1 VYRAKTETK
10 GEGIMSTEELIHKV
24 VDEISFGMISP
35 QDLRKQSVVEIQT
48 PDTYDE
54 DGAPIT
60 AGLMDG
66 RLGTLEPR
74 QRCKTCGNTAIR
86 CPGHFG
92 HIELAVPIVH
102 IEFTKIIHDL
112 LKSTCR
118 NCGRILMPDEKAK
131 KVRARIERY
140 AKLLGTIPDAVF
152 KGIMQEIKAK
162 QCPYCATS
170 QYKITF
176 EKPTKFIEQTEAG
189 SEPLTPSMIRERLER
204 ISNEDLE
211 ILGFNP
217 EAARPEWMVLQVLP
231 VPPVYVR
238 PSITLE
244 SGIRSE
250 DDLTHK
256 LVDIIRIN
264 QRLKENMEAGAPTLI
279 IQDLSELLQY
289 HVTTY
294 FNNEASGIPPARH
307 RSGRALKTLSQRL
320 KGKEGRFRSNLSGKR
335 VDFSARTVIS
345 PDPNLDIN
353 EVGVP
358 NDVAMRLS
366 VPEKVTAWNIE
377 DMKQLVINGPEK
389 YPGALYIIRPDGK
402 RIRLEFVVDR
412 EKIAEAIEPG
422 FVVERHL
429 KNGDIAIFN
438 RQPSLHRMSIMAH
451 YVRVLPYKTFRLHL
465 CVCPP
470 YNADFDGDEMNL
482 HVPQSE
488 EARTEALLLMQV
500 QDQILSPRFGGPIIG
515 AIRDFITGAY
525 FFTKTGTKLTMAEV
539 NRLVMVAGYEGELPE
554 PKIKGPPP
562 LWTGKQIFSLFLPK
576 TLNYVL
582 KANICQG
589 CTKCEEEA
597 CKHDAYV
604 VIKNGELISGIIDR
618 RSIGAEQS
626 ESLLHRIIKDYGTQ
640 AGREFL
646 NKITRM
652 LKLFITMRGFS
663 YTYEQL
669 VLSPKATAKM
679 NKTMERIQKK
689 IDELI
694 KSKNKGTLPR
704 LPGQTLEESFEIY
717 VMHELATA
725 RDESG
730 KIADHDF
737 TLENAGIVMTRT
749 GARGSSLNIG
759 QMAACVGQ
767 QSVRGKRIMRG
778 YAGRALPHFTADDS
792 RPRARGFV
800 YSSYQTGL
808 DAIEFFFH
816 AMGGREGLVDTA
828 VRTQQSGYMQR
839 RLINA
844 LEHIR
849 LEYDGTVR
857 DSAGDIIQFM
867 YGEDGVDPAKSDH
880 GQAVNVSRLIDQIK
894 IGEEKGKAAT
904 ADYIK
909 KQLTAVEDQLTPI
922 LIDQLKHTLVKAKLS
937 KEGVDKAV
945 ALTAEQY
952 KKALMEPGEAV
963 GIVAAQ
969 SIGEPGTQ
977 MTLRTF
983 HYAGVKEQNVT
994 LGLPRLIEIVDA
1006 RRIPSTPIMTIY
1018 LTGDHRKSK
1027 EGAVEIA
1034 RNIIYTSLEDLA
1046 SAIYEDPIR
1055 EEIVIELNKS
1065 MMEDRAITMEELEE
1079 KLQVQNATVKV
1090 KDDAV
1095 QIKPKK
1101 IENMKKMLSKTPSF
1115 HVKGVPDIKRVLVTE
1130 ERGEWVI
1137 RTDGSNLAKVL
1148 EITGVDTS
1156 RTTTNNVHEIAKTL
1170 GIEAARN
1177 ALVNEAKGV
1186 LEDQG
1191 LDVDVRHVM
1200 LVADMMTTTGEV
1212 QQIGRHGISG
1222 KKASVLARA
1231 AFEITVPNIVEAAVK
1246 GESDPLAG
1254 VTENV
1259 IVGQSIPIGTGLVEL
1274 YMSTFEKQEKK
1285 GEKTET

>member
-1 VYRAKTETK
+1 
-10 GEGIMSTEELIHKV
+10 M
-24 VDEISFGMISP
+24 
-35 QDLRKQSVVEIQT
+35 
-48 PDTYDE
+48 
-54 DGAPIT
+54 
-60 AGLMDG
+60 
-66 RLGTLEPR
+66 
-74 QRCKTCGNTAIR
+74 
-86 CPGHFG
+86 
-92 HIELAVPIVH
+92 
-102 IEFTKIIHDL
+102 
-112 LKSTCR
+112 
-118 NCGRILMPDEKAK
+118 
-131 KVRARIERY
+131 
-140 AKLLGTIPDAVF
+140 
-152 KGIMQEIKAK
+152 
-162 QCPYCATS
+162 
-170 QYKITF
+170 QYKIVF
-176 EKPTKFIEQTEAG
+176 EKPTKFSEQIPESG
-189 SEPLTPSMIRERLER
+189 SEPLTPSMVRERMER
-204 ISNEDLE
+204 IPDEDLE
-211 ILGFNP
+211 LLGFNP
-217 EAARPEWMVLQVLP
+217 KAARPEWMVLQVLP

-335 VDFSARTVIS
+335 VDFSARTVVS
-345 PDPNLDIN
+345 PDPNIDIN

-358 NDVAMRLS
+358 QEVAIRLS
-366 VPEKVTAWNIE
+366 VPEKITEWNIE
-377 DMKQLVINGPEK
+377 EMRKLVINGPEK

-402 RIRLEFVVDR
+402 RIRLEFVTDR
-412 EKIAEAIEPG
+412 EKIAEAIEPT
-422 FVVERHL
+422 FLVERHL

-482 HVPQSE
+482 HIPQSE

-515 AIRDFITGAY
+515 AIRDFITAAY
-525 FFTKTGTKLTMAEV
+525 LFTRRSNYLTAEEV
-539 NRLVMVAGYEGELPE
+539 NRLLMTSGYDGPVPE
-554 PKIKGPPP
+554 PVTKQPQP
-562 LWTGKQIFSLFLPK
+562 LWNGKQIFSLFLPK
-576 TLNYVL
+576 TMNYVL

-589 CTKCEEEA
+589 CVKCEEEN
-597 CKHDAYV
+597 CPHDAYV
-604 VIKNGELISGIIDR
+604 VVKNGELITGVIDR

-626 ESLLHRIIKDYGTQ
+626 ESLLHRIIKDYGSR

-646 NKITRM
+646 NKITRL
-652 LKLFITMRGFS
+652 LKLFITMRGFTYS
-663 YTYEQL
+663 YDEL
-669 VLSPKATAKM
+669 VLSPTAENKI
-679 NKTMERIQKK
+679 NKTMENLEKK
-689 IDELI
+689 VEELI
-694 KSKNKGTLPR
+694 ESYRKGTLAR
-704 LPGQTLEESFEIY
+704 LPGQTLEDSFEIY
-717 VMHELATA
+717 VMNELAKA
-725 RDESG
+725 RDAAG
-730 KIADHDF
+730 KIADEDF

-759 QMAACVGQ
+759 QMSACIGQ
-767 QSVRGKRIMRG
+767 QSVRGKRILRG
-778 YAGRALPHFTADDS
+778 YVGRALPYFKPGDPS
-792 RPRARGFV
+792 PKARGFV
-800 YSSYQTGL
+800 YSSYQKGL

-857 DSAGDIIQFM
+857 NSAGDIIQFK

-880 GQAVNVSRLIDQIK
+880 GKAVNVSRLIDQMRIAR
-894 IGEEKGKAAT
+894 EKGRPAT

-909 KQLTAVEDQLTPI
+909 EQLGEVEAQLTTVLTNE
-922 LIDQLKHTLVKAKLS
+922 LKQSLAKANLTAG
-937 KEGVDKAV
+937 GVDKSIR
-945 ALTAEQY
+945 LTVEQY
-952 KKALMEPGEAV
+952 KRALMEPGEAV

-983 HYAGVKEQNVT
+983 HYAGVREQNVT

-1018 LTGDHRKSK
+1018 LSEENRKSR
-1027 EGAVEIA
+1027 ESAVKIA
-1034 RNIIYTSLEDLA
+1034 RNIVHTTLEDLA
-1046 SAIYEDPIR
+1046 EKIYEDPIN
-1055 EEIVIELNKS
+1055 EEIIVELNKT
-1065 MMEDRAITMEELEE
+1065 MMEDRTVTSQELKD
-1079 KLQVQNATVKV
+1079 KLLIQNCTIKT
-1090 KDDAV
+1090 KGNKIH
-1095 QIKPKK
+1095 IKPKK
-1101 IENMKKMLSKTPSF
+1101 AEQLRKLLDKVTGF
-1115 HVKGVPDIKRVLVTE
+1115 YVKGVAGIKRVLVTE
-1130 ERGEWVI
+1130 EHGEWVI
-1137 RTDGSNLAKVL
+1137 RTDGSNLPKVL
-1148 EITGVDTS
+1148 EVYGVETN

-1170 GIEAARN
+1170 GIEAART
-1177 ALVNEAKGV
+1177 ALMHESKSV

-1200 LVADMMTTTGEV
+1200 LVADMMTSTGEV

-1222 KKASVLARA
+1222 KKSSVLARA
-1231 AFEITVPNIVEAAVK
+1231 AFEITVPNIVDAAIK
-1246 GESDPLAG
+1246 GESDPLDG

-1274 YMSTFEKQEKK
+1274 YMSTFEPGGKHK
-1285 GEKTET
+1285 

>member
-1 VYRAKTETK
+1 MA
-10 GEGIMSTEELIHKV
+10 SEEIIHKV
-24 VDEISFGMISP
+24 VDEVSFGLISP
-35 QDLRKQSVVEIQT
+35 KDLRKNSVVEIQT

-92 HIELAVPIVH
+92 HIELAVPIIH
-102 IEFTKIIHDL
+102 IEFTKIIYDL
-112 LKSTCR
+112 LRSTCR
-118 NCGRILMPDEKAK
+118 NCGRILLSDETAE
-131 KVRARIERY
+131 KVENRIERFRQ
-140 AKLLGTIPDAVF
+140 LLGVVPEEVF
-152 KGIMQEIKAK
+152 KGIVQEIKAK
-162 QCPYCATS
+162 QCPHCAAP
-170 QYKITF
+170 QYKISF

-189 SEPLTPSMIRERLER
+189 SEPLTPSMVRERLER
-204 ISNEDLE
+204 IPDEDLE

-217 EAARPEWMVLQVLP
+217 KVARPEWMVLQVLP

-345 PDPNLDIN
+345 PDPDLDIN

-358 NDVAMRLS
+358 RDVAMRLS
-366 VPEKVTAWNIE
+366 VPEKVTAWNIDE
-377 DMKQLVINGPEK
+377 MKKLVVNGPEM

-412 EKIAEAIEPG
+412 EKIAEAIELG

-482 HVPQSE
+482 HIPQSE
-488 EARTEALLLMQV
+488 EARTEALMLMQV

-515 AIRDFITGAY
+515 AIRDFITAAY
-525 FFTKTGTKLTMAEV
+525 FFTRRSNYLTKAEV
-539 NRLVMVAGYEGELPE
+539 NRLLMATGYEGQLPE
-554 PKIKGPPP
+554 PRIKEPQP

-589 CTKCEEEA
+589 CAKCEEEE
-597 CKHDAYV
+597 CKYDAYV
-604 VIKNGELISGIIDR
+604 VVKNGELISGIIDR
-618 RSIGAEQS
+618 RSIGSEQS
-626 ESLLHRIIKDYGTQ
+626 ESLLHRIIKDYGTW
-640 AGREFL
+640 AGRQFL
-646 NKITRM
+646 NKITRL
-652 LKLFITMRGFS
+652 LKLFITMRGFTYS
-663 YTYEQL
+663 YDEL
-669 VLSPKATAKM
+669 VLSPKAENKIK
-679 NKTMERIQKK
+679 KTMERIQKK
-689 IDELI
+689 IGDLI
-694 KSKNKGTLPR
+694 ESYRNGTLPR
-704 LPGQTLEESFEIY
+704 LPGQTVEESFEIY

-725 RDESG
+725 RDEAG
-730 KIADHDF
+730 KIADQDF

-759 QMAACVGQ
+759 QMSAMVGQ
-767 QSVRGKRIMRG
+767 QSVRGKRVLRG
-778 YAGRALPHFTADDS
+778 YTGRALPHFREGDPS
-792 RPRARGFV
+792 PRARGFV
-800 YSSYQTGL
+800 YSSYQSGL

-849 LEYDGTVR
+849 LEYDETVR
-857 DSAGDIIQFM
+857 DSAGDIIQFK

-880 GQAVNVSRLIDQIK
+880 GKAVNVSRLIDQIK
-894 IGEEKGKAAT
+894 IGEEKGRPASAAH
-904 ADYIK
+904 IK
-909 KQLTAVEDQLTPI
+909 KRLKEIEGQLTPI
-922 LIDQLKHTLVKAKLS
+922 LLEQLKQNLAKTKLS
-937 KEGVDKAV
+937 TASVEKAITI
-945 ALTAEQY
+945 TAEQY
-952 KKALMEPGEAV
+952 KRALMEPGEAV

-983 HYAGVKEQNVT
+983 HYAGVREQNVT

-1018 LTGDHRKSK
+1018 LTGENRKSR
-1027 EGAVEIA
+1027 EAAVKIA
-1034 RNIIYTSLEDLA
+1034 RNIIYTTLENLA
-1046 SAIYEDPIR
+1046 SEIYEDPIR
-1055 EEIVIELNKS
+1055 EEVVVELNKT
-1065 MMEDRAITMEELEE
+1065 MMEDRAVPMEEIKERVQL
-1079 KLQVQNATVKV
+1079 QNATVKV
-1090 KDDAV
+1090 KGDNL

-1101 IENMKKMLSKTPSF
+1101 TEILKKLLDKISSF
-1115 HVKGVPDIKRVLVTE
+1115 HIKGVADIRRVLVTE

-1137 RTDGSNLAKVL
+1137 RTDGSNLSKVL
-1148 EITGVDTS
+1148 EISGVDTS

-1177 ALVNEAKGV
+1177 ALMHEAKGV
-1186 LEDQG
+1186 LDDQG

-1200 LVADMMTTTGEV
+1200 LVADMMTSTGEI

-1222 KKASVLARA
+1222 KKSSVLARA

-1246 GESDPLAG
+1246 GESDALEG

-1274 YMSTFEKQEKK
+1274 YMSTLEKK
-1285 GEKTET
+1285 EEQK

>member
-1 VYRAKTETK
+1 
-10 GEGIMSTEELIHKV
+10 MSQEEIVRKI
-24 VDEISFGMISP
+24 VDEISFGLISP
-35 QDLRKQSVVEIQT
+35 KDLRKQSVVEVQT

-60 AGLMDG
+60 TGLMDG

-102 IEFTKIIHDL
+102 IEFTKIIFDL
-112 LKSTCR
+112 LRSTCR
-118 NCGRILMPDEKAK
+118 NCGRVLLSDDAAK
-131 KVRARIERY
+131 KVRGRIERY
-140 AKLLGTIPDAVF
+140 YVLLGVVPDEVF
-152 KGIMQEIKAK
+152 KTIIQEIKMK
-162 QCPYCATS
+162 QCPHCAAA
-170 QYKITF
+170 QFKITF
-176 EKPTKFIEQTEAG
+176 EKPTKFIEATEAG

-204 ISNEDLE
+204 VSDEDLE
-211 ILGFNP
+211 VLGFNP
-217 EAARPEWMVLQVLP
+217 KAARPEWMVLQVLP

-358 NDVAMRLS
+358 EEVAMRLS

-377 DMKQLVINGPEK
+377 EMKKFVINGPEK

-412 EKIAEAIEPG
+412 EKIAEAIELG

-515 AIRDFITGAY
+515 AIRDFITSAY
-525 FFTKTGTKLTMAEV
+525 YLTRKGSYLKEGEV
-539 NRLVMVAGYEGELPE
+539 NKLLMATGYEGKLPE
-554 PKIKGPPP
+554 PEIREPQPM
-562 LWTGKQIFSLFLPK
+562 WSGKQIFSLYLPK
-576 TLNYVL
+576 TLNYAL
-582 KANICQG
+582 KANICQS
-589 CTKCEEEA
+589 CTRCEEEL

-618 RSIGAEQS
+618 RSIGSEQS

-646 NKITRM
+646 NKITRL
-652 LKLFITMRGFS
+652 LKLYISMRGFS

-669 VLSPKATAKM
+669 VLSPRARSRIQ
-679 NKTMERIQKK
+679 KTMERIEKK
-689 IDELI
+689 IEELI
-694 KSKNKGTLPR
+694 ASKRSGTLVR

-725 RDESG
+725 RDEAG
-730 KIADHDF
+730 KIADQDF

-778 YAGRALPHFTADDS
+778 YAGRALPHFTEDDA

-800 YSSYQTGL
+800 YNSYQSGL

-849 LEYDGTVR
+849 LEYDSTVR
-857 DSAGDIIQFM
+857 DSAGDIIQFQ

-880 GQAVNVSRLIDQIK
+880 GKAVNVSRLIEQVK
-894 IGEEKGKAAT
+894 IGEEKGEAAQ
-904 ADYIK
+904 AEYIK
-909 KQLTAVEDQLTPI
+909 KQLETVEGQLTPI
-922 LIDQLKHTLVKAKLS
+922 LMNQLKHDLAKAKLTKKS
-937 KEGVDKAV
+937 VEKAIGS
-945 ALTAEQY
+945 TAEQY
-952 KKALMEPGEAV
+952 KRALMEPGEAV

-1018 LTGDHRKSK
+1018 LMGEHKKSR

-1034 RNIIYTSLEDLA
+1034 RDMIYTSLETLA
-1046 SAIYEDPIR
+1046 SAIYEDQLK
-1055 EEIVIELNKS
+1055 EEIVVELNKT
-1065 MMEDRAITMEELEE
+1065 MMDDRAITMDDL
-1079 KLQVQNATVKV
+1079 KDRMQLQNATVRV
-1090 KDDAV
+1090 KDDSV
-1095 QIKPKK
+1095 FIKPKK
-1101 IENMKKMLSKTPSF
+1101 VEQLKRMLVKIPAF
-1115 HVKGVPDIKRVLVTE
+1115 HVKGVADIKRVLVTE
-1130 ERGEWVI
+1130 ESAEWVI
-1137 RTDGSNLAKVL
+1137 RTDGSNLSKVL
-1148 EITGVDTS
+1148 EIPGVDTS
-1156 RTTTNNVHEIAKTL
+1156 RTTTNNIHEIAKTL
-1170 GIEAARN
+1170 GVEASRN
-1177 ALVNEAKGV
+1177 ALINEAKGV

-1200 LVADMMTTTGEV
+1200 LVADMMTSTGEV

-1274 YMSTFEKQEKK
+1274 YMSTFEKQVKE
-1285 GEKTET
+1285 GGKTEA

>member
-1 VYRAKTETK
+1 
-10 GEGIMSTEELIHKV
+10 MSQQEESIHKI
-24 VDEISFGMISP
+24 VDEISFGLISP
-35 QDLRKQSVVEIQT
+35 KDLRKQSVVEVQT

-102 IEFTKIIHDL
+102 IEFTKIIFDL

-118 NCGRILMPDEKAK
+118 TCGRILLSEDASKKA
-131 KVRARIERY
+131 RQHIERY
-140 AKLLGTIPDAVF
+140 NELLGAIPDEVY
-152 KGIMQEIKAK
+152 KEIMADIKAK
-162 QCPYCATS
+162 QCPYCAAA
-170 QYKITF
+170 QFKITF

-204 ISNEDLE
+204 VSDEDLE

-217 EAARPEWMVLQVLP
+217 KVARPEWMVLQVLP

-358 NDVAMRLS
+358 RDVAMRLS
-366 VPEKVTAWNIE
+366 VPEKVTSWNIE
-377 DMKQLVINGPEK
+377 EMKKLVVNGPET

-412 EKIAEAIEPG
+412 TKIAEAVELG
-422 FVVERHL
+422 FVIERHL

-451 YVRVLPYKTFRLHL
+451 YVRVLPYKTFRMHL

-482 HVPQSE
+482 HVPQGE
-488 EARTEALLLMQV
+488 EARTEALMLMQV

-515 AIRDFITGAY
+515 AIRDFVTSAY
-525 FFTKTGTKLTMAEV
+525 YFTKRGNYLTKGLVDRILTTT
-539 NRLVMVAGYEGELPE
+539 NFQGELPE
-554 PKIKGPPP
+554 PEIKAPEPK
-562 LWTGKQIFSLFLPK
+562 WSGKQIFSLFLPK

-589 CTKCEEEA
+589 CGKCDEEE

-604 VIKNGELISGIIDR
+604 VVKNGQLVSGIIDR
-618 RSIGAEQS
+618 KSIGSEQS

-646 NKITRM
+646 NNITHL
-652 LKLFITMRGFS
+652 LKCFISIRGFS
-663 YTYEQL
+663 YTYDQL
-669 VLSPKATAKM
+669 VLSPKARSRMA
-679 NKTMERIQKK
+679 KTMERTQKK
-689 IDELI
+689 IDEHI
-694 KSKNKGTLPR
+694 TNYQNGTLPR
-704 LPGQTLEESFEIY
+704 LPGQTMEESFEIY
-717 VMHELATA
+717 VMHELSTA

-730 KIADHDF
+730 KIADDDF
-737 TLENAGIVMTRT
+737 TLENAGIVMTRS

-767 QSVRGKRIMRG
+767 QSVRGKRILRG
-778 YAGRALPHFTADDS
+778 YSGRALPHFIPNDP

-800 YSSYQTGL
+800 YNSYQTGL

-849 LEYDGTVR
+849 LEYDSTVR
-857 DSAGDIIQFM
+857 DSAGDIIQFR

-880 GQAVNVSRLIDQIK
+880 GKAVNVSRLIDQVRL
-894 IGEEKGKAAT
+894 GEEKGAAPAS

-909 KQLTAVEDQLTPI
+909 KQLKGVEELITPI
-922 LIDQLKHTLVKAKLS
+922 LQNQLKQLLAKVKLS
-937 KEGVDKAV
+937 EKGVAKAV
-945 ALTAEQY
+945 AVTAEQY
-952 KKALMEPGEAV
+952 KRALMEPGEAV

-1006 RRIPSTPIMTIY
+1006 RRIPSTPIQTIY
-1018 LTGDHRKSK
+1018 LMGEHGKSK
-1027 EGAVEIA
+1027 EAAVEVA
-1034 RNIIYTSLEDLA
+1034 RNIIYTSVENLA
-1046 SAIYEDPIR
+1046 SAIYEDPVR
-1055 EEIVIELNKS
+1055 EEIIIELNKQMMDDRNIS
-1065 MMEDRAITMEELEE
+1065 MDELKE
-1079 KLQVQNATVKV
+1079 KLELQNATVV
-1090 KDDAV
+1090 ITDNQV
-1095 QIKPKK
+1095 EIKPKK
-1101 IENMKKMLSKTPSF
+1101 AEQIKRMLAKIPDF
-1115 HVKGVPDIKRVLVTE
+1115 QVKGVPDIKRVLVTE
-1130 ERGEWVI
+1130 ESGEWVI

-1148 EITGVDTS
+1148 EVEGVDTS
-1156 RTTTNNVHEIAKTL
+1156 RTTTNNIHEIAKTL
-1170 GIEAARN
+1170 GVEASRN
-1177 ALVNEAKGV
+1177 ALIHEAKGV

-1200 LVADMMTTTGEV
+1200 LVADMMTTTGDV

-1274 YMSTFEKQEKK
+1274 YMSTFERQNKD
-1285 GEKTET
+1285 GGKTEQ

>member
-1 VYRAKTETK
+1 
-10 GEGIMSTEELIHKV
+10 MSVEEIIHKV
-24 VDEISFGMISP
+24 VDGVHFGLFSP
-35 QDLRKQSVVEIQT
+35 QDLRKLSVVEIQA

-118 NCGRILMPDEKAK
+118 NCGRILLPDETAK
-131 KVRARIERY
+131 KDLAKIEKTRE
-140 AKLLGTIPDAVF
+140 LLGLVPDDVY
-152 KGIMQEIKAK
+152 KMIMQETKRK
-162 QCPYCATS
+162 QCPHCGAI
-170 QYKITF
+170 QYKIIF
-176 EKPTKFIEQTEAG
+176 EKPTKFSEQIPESG
-189 SEPLTPSMIRERLER
+189 SEQLTPSMIRERLER
-204 ISNEDLE
+204 IEDEDLE
-211 ILGFNP
+211 ALGFNP
-217 EAARPEWMVLQVLP
+217 KTARPEWMVLQVLP

-264 QRLKENMEAGAPTLI
+264 QRLRENMDAGAPTLI

-358 NDVAMRLS
+358 LEIAMRLS
-366 VPEKVTAWNIE
+366 VPEKVTEWNIE
-377 DMKQLVINGPEK
+377 EMRKLVSNGPEK

-412 EKIAEAIEPG
+412 DKIAEAIEPS
-422 FVVERHL
+422 FIVERHL
-429 KNGDIAIFN
+429 RNGDTAIFN

-515 AIRDFITGAY
+515 AIRDFITAAY
-525 FFTKTGTKLTMAEV
+525 LFTRKSNYLTRNEVDRLLLTTK
-539 NRLVMVAGYEGELPE
+539 YEGPLPE
-554 PKIKGPPP
+554 PKIEEPQP
-562 LWTGKQIFSLFLPK
+562 LWTGKQIFSLFIPK
-576 TLNYVL
+576 TMNYVL
-582 KANICQG
+582 KASICQG
-589 CTKCEEEA
+589 CTKCEDEA
-597 CKHDAYV
+597 CPFDAYV
-604 VIKNGELISGIIDR
+604 IVKNGELISGVIDR

-652 LKLFITMRGFS
+652 MKLFITMRGFTYS
-663 YTYEQL
+663 YDQL
-669 VLSPKATAKM
+669 VLSPKAEDRRQ
-679 NKTMERIQKK
+679 KTMGRMEKK
-689 IDELI
+689 IEELI
-694 KSKNKGTLPR
+694 ESYRKDTLPR

-717 VMHELATA
+717 VMNELAKA

-730 KIADHDF
+730 KIADEDF
-737 TLENAGIVMTRT
+737 TLDNAGIVMTRT

-759 QMAACVGQ
+759 QISACVGQ
-767 QSVRGKRIMRG
+767 QSVRGKRILRG
-778 YAGRALPHFTADDS
+778 YVDRALPHFEAGDQ
-792 RPRARGFV
+792 RPKARGFV
-800 YSSYQTGL
+800 YSSYQKGL
-808 DAIEFFFH
+808 DVTEFFFH
-816 AMGGREGLVDTA
+816 SMGGREGLVDTA

-857 DSAGDIIQFM
+857 NSAGDIIQFK

-880 GQAVNVSRLIDQIK
+880 GKAVNVSRLVDQVK
-894 IGEEKGKAAT
+894 ITRDKGKPASAEQM
-904 ADYIK
+904 K
-909 KQLTAVEDQLTPI
+909 KKLEKVEDKLTPI
-922 LIDQLKHTLVKAKLS
+922 LLDQLKQNLTKAELTDADM
-937 KEGVDKAV
+937 EKAIN
-945 ALTAEQY
+945 LTVEHY
-952 KKALMEPGEAV
+952 KRALMEPGEAV

-983 HYAGVKEQNVT
+983 HYAGVREQNVT

-1006 RRIPSTPIMTIY
+1006 RKIPSTPIMTIY
-1018 LTGDHRKSK
+1018 LTEEYRKSR
-1027 EGAVEIA
+1027 EAAVKIA
-1034 RNIIYTSLEDLA
+1034 RSIFYTALEDLA
-1046 SAIYEDPIR
+1046 QAIYEDTIH
-1055 EEIVIELNKS
+1055 EEIAVELNKT
-1065 MMEDRAITMEELEE
+1065 MLEDREVTLEE
-1079 KLQVQNATVKV
+1079 IKDKLQLTNCTIRTRGNNIHV
-1090 KDDAV
+1090 
-1095 QIKPKK
+1095 KPKK
-1101 IENMKKMLSKTPSF
+1101 VEALKKLLDKVSAF
-1115 HVKGVPDIKRVLVTE
+1115 HIKGVAGIKRVLVTE
-1130 ERGEWVI
+1130 EHGEWVI
-1137 RTDGSNLAKVL
+1137 NTDGSNLSKVL
-1148 EITGVDTS
+1148 EVPGVDTS
-1156 RTTTNNVHEIAKTL
+1156 RTTTNNVHEIAKTI

-1186 LEDQG
+1186 LEEQG
-1191 LDVDVRHVM
+1191 LDVDLRHVM
-1200 LVADMMTTTGEV
+1200 LVSDMMTSTGEV

-1222 KKASVLARA
+1222 KKSSVLARA
-1231 AFEITVPNIVEAAVK
+1231 AFEITIPNIVEAAVK
-1246 GESDPLAG
+1246 GESDPLEG

-1274 YMSTFEKQEKK
+1274 YMSTLETK
-1285 GEKTET
+1285 GEKKK

>member
-1 VYRAKTETK
+1 
-10 GEGIMSTEELIHKV
+10 
-24 VDEISFGMISP
+24 
-35 QDLRKQSVVEIQT
+35 
-48 PDTYDE
+48 
-54 DGAPIT
+54 
-60 AGLMDG
+60 
-66 RLGTLEPR
+66 
-74 QRCKTCGNTAIR
+74 
-86 CPGHFG
+86 
-92 HIELAVPIVH
+92 
-102 IEFTKIIHDL
+102 
-112 LKSTCR
+112 
-118 NCGRILMPDEKAK
+118 
-131 KVRARIERY
+131 
-140 AKLLGTIPDAVF
+140 
-152 KGIMQEIKAK
+152 
-162 QCPYCATS
+162 
-170 QYKITF
+170 
-176 EKPTKFIEQTEAG
+176 
-189 SEPLTPSMIRERLER
+189 
-204 ISNEDLE
+204 
-211 ILGFNP
+211 
-217 EAARPEWMVLQVLP
+217 
-231 VPPVYVR
+231 
-238 PSITLE
+238 
-244 SGIRSE
+244 
-250 DDLTHK
+250 
-256 LVDIIRIN
+256 
-264 QRLKENMEAGAPTLI
+264 
-279 IQDLSELLQY
+279 
-289 HVTTY
+289 
-294 FNNEASGIPPARH
+294 
-307 RSGRALKTLSQRL
+307 
-320 KGKEGRFRSNLSGKR
+320 GRFRSNLSGKR

-358 NDVAMRLS
+358 EEVAMRLS

-377 DMKQLVINGPEK
+377 EMKKFVINGPEK

-412 EKIAEAIEPG
+412 EKIAEAIELG

-515 AIRDFITGAY
+515 AIRDFITSAY
-525 FFTKTGTKLTMAEV
+525 YLTRKGSYLKEGEV
-539 NRLVMVAGYEGELPE
+539 NKLLMATGYEGKLPE
-554 PKIKGPPP
+554 PEIREPQPM
-562 LWTGKQIFSLFLPK
+562 WSGKQIFSLYLPK
-576 TLNYVL
+576 TLNYAL
-582 KANICQG
+582 KANICQS
-589 CTKCEEEA
+589 CTRCEEEL

-618 RSIGAEQS
+618 RSIGSEQS

-646 NKITRM
+646 NKITRL
-652 LKLFITMRGFS
+652 LKLYISMRGFS

-669 VLSPKATAKM
+669 VLSPRARSRIQ
-679 NKTMERIQKK
+679 KTMERIEKK
-689 IDELI
+689 IEELI
-694 KSKNKGTLPR
+694 ASKRSGTLVR

-725 RDESG
+725 RDEAG
-730 KIADHDF
+730 KIADQDF
-737 TLENAGIVMTRT
+737 ALENAGIVMTRT

-778 YAGRALPHFTADDS
+778 YAGRALPHFTEDDA

-800 YSSYQTGL
+800 YNSYQSGL

-849 LEYDGTVR
+849 LEYDSTVR
-857 DSAGDIIQFM
+857 DSAGDIIQFQ

-880 GQAVNVSRLIDQIK
+880 GKAVNVSRLIEQVK
-894 IGEEKGKAAT
+894 IGEEKGEAAQ
-904 ADYIK
+904 AEYIK
-909 KQLTAVEDQLTPI
+909 KQLETVEGQLTPI
-922 LIDQLKHTLVKAKLS
+922 LMNQLKHDLAKAKLTKKS
-937 KEGVDKAV
+937 VEKAIGS
-945 ALTAEQY
+945 TAEQY
-952 KKALMEPGEAV
+952 KRALMEPGEAV

-1018 LTGDHRKSK
+1018 LLGEHKKSR

-1034 RNIIYTSLEDLA
+1034 RDMIYTSLETLA
-1046 SAIYEDPIR
+1046 SAIYEDQLK
-1055 EEIVIELNKS
+1055 EEIVVELNKT
-1065 MMEDRAITMEELEE
+1065 MMDDRAITMEDL
-1079 KLQVQNATVKV
+1079 KDRMQLQNATVRV
-1090 KDDAV
+1090 KDDSV
-1095 QIKPKK
+1095 FIKPKK
-1101 IENMKKMLSKTPSF
+1101 VEQLKRMLVKIPAF
-1115 HVKGVPDIKRVLVTE
+1115 HVKGVADIKRVLVTE
-1130 ERGEWVI
+1130 ESGEWVI
-1137 RTDGSNLAKVL
+1137 RTDGSNLSKVL
-1148 EITGVDTS
+1148 EIPGVDTS
-1156 RTTTNNVHEIAKTL
+1156 RTTTNNIHEIAKTL
-1170 GIEAARN
+1170 GVEASRN
-1177 ALVNEAKGV
+1177 ALINEANGV

-1200 LVADMMTTTGEV
+1200 LVADMMTSTGEV

-1274 YMSTFEKQEKK
+1274 YMSTFEKQVKE
-1285 GEKTET
+1285 GGKTEA

>member
-1 VYRAKTETK
+1 MAAV
-10 GEGIMSTEELIHKV
+10 EEVAHKV
-24 VDEISFGMISP
+24 VDEIRFGLLSP
-35 QDLRKQSVVEIQT
+35 QEIRKMSVVEIQT

-92 HIELAVPIVH
+92 HIELAVPIIH
-102 IEFTKIIHDL
+102 IEFAKIIYDL
-112 LKSTCR
+112 LRVTCR
-118 NCGRILMPDEKAK
+118 NCGRILLPEDSIK
-131 KVRARIERY
+131 KLRARIERTRQ
-140 AKLLGTIPDAVF
+140 LLGTVPDEMF
-152 KGIMQEIKAK
+152 KRIIQEIRAK
-162 QCPYCATS
+162 TCPHCNAP

-176 EKPTKFIEQTEAG
+176 EKPTKFSEEIPG
-189 SEPLTPSMIRERLER
+189 SGSQPLTPSMVRERLER
-204 ISNEDLE
+204 IPNEDLE
-211 ILGFNP
+211 LLGFDP
-217 EAARPEWMVLQVLP
+217 KTARPEWMVLQVLP

-358 NDVAMRLS
+358 LEVAMRLS
-366 VPEKVTAWNIE
+366 VPEKVTTWNIE
-377 DMKQLVINGPEK
+377 EMRKLVINGPFK

-402 RIRLEFVVDR
+402 RIRLEFVADR
-412 EKIAEAIEPG
+412 EKIAEALEPG
-422 FVVERHL
+422 YIVERHL
-429 KNGDIAIFN
+429 RNGDIAIFN

-482 HVPQSE
+482 HIPQSE
-488 EARTEALLLMQV
+488 EAQTEARLLMQV

-515 AIRDFITGAY
+515 AIRDFITAAY
-525 FFTKTGTKLTMAEV
+525 LFTRKSNYLTKDEV
-539 NRLVMVAGYEGELPE
+539 SRLLIAAGYEGPLPE
-554 PKIKGPPP
+554 PQIKEPQPM
-562 LWTGKQIFSLFLPK
+562 WSGKQIFSLFLPK
-576 TLNYVL
+576 DLNYVL
-582 KANICQG
+582 KANTCRG
-589 CTKCEEEA
+589 CAKCLKEE
-597 CKHDAYV
+597 CPYDAYV
-604 VIKNGELISGIIDR
+604 VVKNGQLICGVIDR
-618 RSIGAEQS
+618 KAIGAEQS
-626 ESLLHRIIKDYGTQ
+626 ESLLHRIIKDYGTA
-640 AGREFL
+640 AGREFI
-646 NKITRM
+646 NKITRL

-663 YTYEQL
+663 YSYDEL
-669 VLSPKATAKM
+669 VLSPQAEAKIR
-679 NKTMERIQKK
+679 KIMERVEKRIE
-689 IDELI
+689 ELI
-694 KSKNKGTLPR
+694 KSYRDGTLQR
-704 LPGQTLEESFEIY
+704 LPGQTLEDSFEIY
-717 VMHELATA
+717 VMNELANA
-725 RDESG
+725 RDEAG
-730 KIADHDF
+730 KIADEDF
-737 TLENAGIVMTRT
+737 TLENSGIVMTRT

-759 QMAACVGQ
+759 QMSACVGQ
-767 QSVRGKRIMRG
+767 QAVRGKRIMRG
-778 YAGRALPHFTADDS
+778 YSGRTLPHFKFGDPS
-792 RPRARGFV
+792 PKARGFV
-800 YSSYQTGL
+800 YSSYQKGL

-844 LEHIR
+844 LEHLR

-857 DSAGDIIQFM
+857 SSTGDIIQFK

-880 GQAVNVSRLIDQIK
+880 GKAVNVSRLVEQIR
-894 IGEEKGKAAT
+894 IGMEKGKPAPPE
-904 ADYIK
+904 YIK
-909 KQLTAVEDQLTPI
+909 EKLKEVEDQLTPL
-922 LIDQLKHTLVKAKLS
+922 LISELKQSLTEAKLS
-937 KEGVDKAV
+937 KEGVDKAIE
-945 ALTAEQY
+945 LTVEHY
-952 KKALMEPGEAV
+952 KRALMEPGEAV
-963 GIVAAQ
+963 GIVSAQ

-983 HYAGVKEQNVT
+983 HYAGVREQNVT

-1006 RRIPSTPIMTIY
+1006 RRVPSTPIMVIY
-1018 LTGDHRKSK
+1018 LDEKHRKSR
-1027 EGAVEIA
+1027 EAAVKIA
-1034 RNIIYTSLEDLA
+1034 RNILYTTIENIA
-1046 SAIYEDPIR
+1046 QAIYQDPVR
-1055 EEIVIELNKS
+1055 GEIIVELNKA
-1065 MMEDRAITMEELEE
+1065 MMEDRGVTIQELKE
-1079 KLQVQNATVKV
+1079 KVKIANCTVKITGNRIH
-1090 KDDAV
+1090 
-1095 QIKPKK
+1095 IKPKK
-1101 IENMKKMLSKTPSF
+1101 PEALKRLLNKVSSF
-1115 HVKGVPDIKRVLVTE
+1115 YIKGVPGIKRVLVTE
-1130 ERGEWVI
+1130 EHGEWVI
-1137 RTDGSNLAKVL
+1137 RTDGSNLPKVL
-1148 EITGVDTS
+1148 EVYGVDTT
-1156 RTTTNNVHEIAKTL
+1156 RTTTNNIHEIAKTL

-1177 ALVNEAKGV
+1177 ALIQEAKSV
-1186 LEDQG
+1186 LEEQG
-1191 LDVDVRHVM
+1191 LDVDIRHVM
-1200 LVADMMTTTGEV
+1200 LVADMMTATGEV
-1212 QQIGRHGISG
+1212 QQIGRHGVSG

-1231 AFEITVPNIVEAAVK
+1231 AFEITVPNIVEAAIR
-1246 GESDPLAG
+1246 GESDPLEG

-1259 IVGQSIPIGTGLVEL
+1259 IVGQSIPVGTGLVEL
-1274 YMSTFEKQEKK
+1274 FMSTSELRRENK
-1285 GEKTET
+1285 

>member
-1 VYRAKTETK
+1 
-10 GEGIMSTEELIHKV
+10 MSVEEIIHKV
-24 VDEISFGMISP
+24 VDGVHFGLFSP
-35 QDLRKQSVVEIQT
+35 QDLRKLSVVEIQT

-118 NCGRILMPDEKAK
+118 NCGRILLPDETAK
-131 KVRARIERY
+131 KDLAKIEKTRE
-140 AKLLGTIPDAVF
+140 LLGLVPDDVY
-152 KGIMQEIKAK
+152 KMIMQETKRN
-162 QCPYCATS
+162 QCPHCGAI
-170 QYKITF
+170 QYKIIF
-176 EKPTKFIEQTEAG
+176 EKPTKFSEQIPESG
-189 SEPLTPSMIRERLER
+189 SEQLTPSMIRERLER
-204 ISNEDLE
+204 IQDEDLE
-211 ILGFNP
+211 ALGFNP
-217 EAARPEWMVLQVLP
+217 KTARPEWMVLQVLP

-264 QRLKENMEAGAPTLI
+264 QRLRENMDAGAPTLI

-358 NDVAMRLS
+358 LEIAMRLS
-366 VPEKVTAWNIE
+366 VPEKVTEWNIE
-377 DMKQLVINGPEK
+377 EMRKLVSNGPEK

-412 EKIAEAIEPG
+412 DKIAEAVEPS
-422 FVVERHL
+422 FIVERHL
-429 KNGDIAIFN
+429 RNGDTAIFN

-515 AIRDFITGAY
+515 AIRDFITAAY
-525 FFTKTGTKLTMAEV
+525 LFTRKSNYLTRNEVDRLLLTTK
-539 NRLVMVAGYEGELPE
+539 YEGPLPE
-554 PKIKGPPP
+554 PKIEEPQP
-562 LWTGKQIFSLFLPK
+562 LWTGKQIFSLFIPK
-576 TLNYVL
+576 TMNYVL
-582 KANICQG
+582 KASICQG
-589 CTKCEEEA
+589 CTKCEDEA
-597 CKHDAYV
+597 CPFDAYV
-604 VIKNGELISGIIDR
+604 IVKNGELISGVIDR

-652 LKLFITMRGFS
+652 MKLFITMRGFTYS
-663 YTYEQL
+663 YDQL
-669 VLSPKATAKM
+669 VLSPKAEDRRQ
-679 NKTMERIQKK
+679 KTMGRMEKK
-689 IDELI
+689 IEELI
-694 KSKNKGTLPR
+694 ASYRKGTLPR

-717 VMHELATA
+717 VMNELAKA

-730 KIADHDF
+730 KIADEDF
-737 TLENAGIVMTRT
+737 TLDNAGIVMTRT

-759 QMAACVGQ
+759 QISACVGQ
-767 QSVRGKRIMRG
+767 QSVRGKRILRG
-778 YAGRALPHFTADDS
+778 YVDRALPHFEAGDQ
-792 RPRARGFV
+792 RPKARGFV
-800 YSSYQTGL
+800 YSSYQKGL
-808 DAIEFFFH
+808 DVTEFFFH
-816 AMGGREGLVDTA
+816 SMGGREGLVDTA

-857 DSAGDIIQFM
+857 NSAGDIIQFK

-880 GQAVNVSRLIDQIK
+880 GKAVNVSRLVDQVK
-894 IGEEKGKAAT
+894 ITRDKGKPASAEQM
-904 ADYIK
+904 K
-909 KQLTAVEDQLTPI
+909 KKLEKVEDKLTPI
-922 LIDQLKHTLVKAKLS
+922 LLDQLKQNLTKAELTDADM
-937 KEGVDKAV
+937 EKAIN
-945 ALTAEQY
+945 LTVEHY
-952 KKALMEPGEAV
+952 KRALMEPGEAV

-1018 LTGDHRKSK
+1018 LTEEYRKSR
-1027 EGAVEIA
+1027 EAAVKVA
-1034 RNIIYTSLEDLA
+1034 RSIFYTALEDLA
-1046 SAIYEDPIR
+1046 QAIYEDTVH
-1055 EEIVIELNKS
+1055 EEIAVELNKT
-1065 MMEDRAITMEELEE
+1065 MLEDREVTLEE
-1079 KLQVQNATVKV
+1079 IKDKLQLTNCTIRTRGNNIHV
-1090 KDDAV
+1090 
-1095 QIKPKK
+1095 KPKK
-1101 IENMKKMLSKTPSF
+1101 VEALKKLLDKVSAF
-1115 HVKGVPDIKRVLVTE
+1115 HIKGVAGIKRVLVTE
-1130 ERGEWVI
+1130 EHGEWVI
-1137 RTDGSNLAKVL
+1137 NTDGSNLSKVL
-1148 EITGVDTS
+1148 EVPGVDTS
-1156 RTTTNNVHEIAKTL
+1156 RTTTNNVHEIAKTI

-1186 LEDQG
+1186 LEEQG
-1191 LDVDVRHVM
+1191 LDVDLRHVM
-1200 LVADMMTTTGEV
+1200 LVSDMMTSTGEV

-1222 KKASVLARA
+1222 KKSSVLARA
-1231 AFEITVPNIVEAAVK
+1231 AFEITIPNIVEAAVK
-1246 GESDPLAG
+1246 GESDPLEG

-1274 YMSTFEKQEKK
+1274 YMSTLETK
-1285 GEKTET
+1285 GEKKK

>member
-1 VYRAKTETK
+1 MAA
-10 GEGIMSTEELIHKV
+10 EEIIHKV
-24 VDEISFGMISP
+24 VDGLHFGLFSP
-35 QDLRKQSVVEIQT
+35 QDVRKLSVVEIQT

-92 HIELAVPIVH
+92 HIELAVPIIH
-102 IEFTKIIHDL
+102 IEFTKLIYDL
-112 LKSTCR
+112 LRSTCR
-118 NCGRILMPDEKAK
+118 NCGRILLPDETVK
-131 KVRARIERY
+131 RARSRINKARQ
-140 AKLLGTIPDAVF
+140 LLGMVPDEVN
-152 KGIMQEIKAK
+152 KWVMQETKTK
-162 QCPYCATS
+162 QCPHCGAI

-176 EKPTKFIEQTEAG
+176 EKPTKFSEIPESG
-189 SEPLTPSMIRERLER
+189 SEPLTPSMVRERMER
-204 ISNEDLE
+204 VPDEDLE
-211 ILGFNP
+211 LFGFNP
-217 EAARPEWMVLQVLP
+217 KAARPEWMILQVLP

-264 QRLKENMEAGAPTLI
+264 QRLKENMDAGAPTLI

-335 VDFSARTVIS
+335 VDFSARTVVS
-345 PDPNLDIN
+345 PDPNLDIS

-358 NDVAMRLS
+358 LEVAMRLS
-366 VPEKVTAWNIE
+366 VPEKVTEWNLQE
-377 DMKQLVINGPEK
+377 MRNLVTNGPEK

-402 RIRLEFVVDR
+402 RIRLEFVTDR
-412 EKIAEAIEPG
+412 AKIAEALESG
-422 FVVERHL
+422 FIVERHL
-429 KNGDIAIFN
+429 KNGDTAIFN

-482 HVPQSE
+482 HIPQSE

-515 AIRDFITGAY
+515 AIRDFITAAY
-525 FFTKTGTKLTMAEV
+525 LFTRKTNYLTKEDVSRLLMAT
-539 NRLVMVAGYEGELPE
+539 GYDELLPK
-554 PKIKGPPP
+554 PKIKEPQP

-576 TLNYVL
+576 KMNYVL
-582 KANICQG
+582 KATICQG
-589 CTKCEEEA
+589 CVKCLEEN
-597 CKHDAYV
+597 CPHDAYV
-604 VIKNGELISGIIDR
+604 VVKNGELVSGVIDR

-626 ESLLHRIIKDYGTQ
+626 ESLLHRIIKDYGTR

-646 NKITRM
+646 NKITRL
-652 LKLFITMRGFS
+652 LKLFITMRGFTYS
-663 YTYEQL
+663 YQEL
-669 VLSPKATAKM
+669 VLSPTAE
-679 NKTMERIQKK
+679 NRIEKTMEKIQKRVE
-689 IDELI
+689 ELI
-694 KSKNKGTLPR
+694 ESYRKGTLTR
-704 LPGQTLEESFEIY
+704 LPGQTLEDSFEIY
-717 VMHELATA
+717 VMNELAKA
-725 RDESG
+725 RDDAG
-730 KIADHDF
+730 KIADEDF

-759 QMAACVGQ
+759 QMSACVGQ
-767 QSVRGKRIMRG
+767 QSVRGKRILRG
-778 YAGRALPHFTADDS
+778 YLGRALPHFKSGDPS
-792 RPRARGFV
+792 PKARGFV
-800 YSSYQTGL
+800 YSSYQRGL

-857 DSAGDIIQFM
+857 NSAGDIIQFK

-880 GQAVNVSRLIDQIK
+880 GKAVNVSRLVEQIR
-894 IGEEKGKAAT
+894 IATEKGKPAPAE
-904 ADYIK
+904 YIK
-909 KQLTAVEDQLTPI
+909 KELKEVEDQLTHV
-922 LIDQLKHTLVKAKLS
+922 LTDELKQSLAKAKTR
-937 KEGVDKAV
+937 KDGVEKAIK
-945 ALTAEQY
+945 LTVEHY
-952 KKALMEPGEAV
+952 KRALMEPGEAV

-983 HYAGVKEQNVT
+983 HYAGVREQNVT

-1018 LTGDHRKSK
+1018 LAEEHRKSR
-1027 EGAVEIA
+1027 ESAVKIA
-1034 RNIIYTSLEDLA
+1034 RNIVYTALENLA
-1046 SAIYEDPIR
+1046 QAIYEDPVR
-1055 EEIVIELNKS
+1055 EEIVVELNKT
-1065 MMEDRAITMEELEE
+1065 MMEDRGVTLQELKD
-1079 KLQVQNATVKV
+1079 KLQIQNCTIKMRANSIH
-1090 KDDAV
+1090 
-1095 QIKPKK
+1095 IKPKK
-1101 IENMKKMLSKTPSF
+1101 AEDLKKLLDKVSSF
-1115 HVKGVPDIKRVLVTE
+1115 YVKGVLGMKRVLVTE
-1130 ERGEWVI
+1130 EHGEWVI
-1137 RTDGSNLAKVL
+1137 RTDGSNLSRVL
-1148 EITGVDTS
+1148 EIYGVDTS

-1177 ALVNEAKGV
+1177 ALVHESKGV

-1191 LDVDVRHVM
+1191 LDVDIRHVM
-1200 LVADMMTTTGEV
+1200 LVADMMTSTGEV

-1222 KKASVLARA
+1222 KKSSVLARA
-1231 AFEITVPNIVEAAVK
+1231 AFEITVPNIIDAAVK
-1246 GESDPLAG
+1246 GESDPLEG

-1274 YMSTFEKQEKK
+1274 YMSTFEMGSKNR
-1285 GEKTET
+1285 

>member
-1 VYRAKTETK
+1 
-10 GEGIMSTEELIHKV
+10 
-24 VDEISFGMISP
+24 
-35 QDLRKQSVVEIQT
+35 
-48 PDTYDE
+48 
-54 DGAPIT
+54 
-60 AGLMDG
+60 
-66 RLGTLEPR
+66 
-74 QRCKTCGNTAIR
+74 
-86 CPGHFG
+86 
-92 HIELAVPIVH
+92 
-102 IEFTKIIHDL
+102 
-112 LKSTCR
+112 
-118 NCGRILMPDEKAK
+118 
-131 KVRARIERY
+131 
-140 AKLLGTIPDAVF
+140 
-152 KGIMQEIKAK
+152 
-162 QCPYCATS
+162 
-170 QYKITF
+170 
-176 EKPTKFIEQTEAG
+176 
-189 SEPLTPSMIRERLER
+189 
-204 ISNEDLE
+204 
-211 ILGFNP
+211 
-217 EAARPEWMVLQVLP
+217 
-231 VPPVYVR
+231 
-238 PSITLE
+238 
-244 SGIRSE
+244 
-250 DDLTHK
+250 
-256 LVDIIRIN
+256 
-264 QRLKENMEAGAPTLI
+264 
-279 IQDLSELLQY
+279 
-289 HVTTY
+289 
-294 FNNEASGIPPARH
+294 
-307 RSGRALKTLSQRL
+307 
-320 KGKEGRFRSNLSGKR
+320 
-335 VDFSARTVIS
+335 
-345 PDPNLDIN
+345 
-353 EVGVP
+353 
-358 NDVAMRLS
+358 
-366 VPEKVTAWNIE
+366 
-377 DMKQLVINGPEK
+377 
-389 YPGALYIIRPDGK
+389 
-402 RIRLEFVVDR
+402 
-412 EKIAEAIEPG
+412 
-422 FVVERHL
+422 
-429 KNGDIAIFN
+429 
-438 RQPSLHRMSIMAH
+438 
-451 YVRVLPYKTFRLHL
+451 
-465 CVCPP
+465 
-470 YNADFDGDEMNL
+470 
-482 HVPQSE
+482 
-488 EARTEALLLMQV
+488 
-500 QDQILSPRFGGPIIG
+500 
-515 AIRDFITGAY
+515 
-525 FFTKTGTKLTMAEV
+525 
-539 NRLVMVAGYEGELPE
+539 
-554 PKIKGPPP
+554 
-562 LWTGKQIFSLFLPK
+562 
-576 TLNYVL
+576 
-582 KANICQG
+582 
-589 CTKCEEEA
+589 
-597 CKHDAYV
+597 
-604 VIKNGELISGIIDR
+604 
-618 RSIGAEQS
+618 
-626 ESLLHRIIKDYGTQ
+626 
-640 AGREFL
+640 
-646 NKITRM
+646 M

-669 VLSPKATAKM
+669 VLSPKATARM

-694 KSKNKGTLPR
+694 ESKNSGTLPR
-704 LPGQTLEESFEIY
+704 LPGQTLDESFEIY

-730 KIADHDF
+730 KIADQDF

-778 YAGRALPHFTADDS
+778 YAGRALPHFVEGDPS
-792 RPRARGFV
+792 PRARGFV
-800 YSSYQTGL
+800 YASYQTGL

-904 ADYIK
+904 EDYIK
-909 KQLTAVEDQLTPI
+909 TRLDAVEEQITPI
-922 LIDQLKHTLVKAKLS
+922 LLDQLKQGLARVKLTENS
-937 KEGVDKAV
+937 VEKA
-945 ALTAEQY
+945 ARLTAEQY
-952 KKALMEPGEAV
+952 KRALMEPGEAV

-1018 LTGDHRKSK
+1018 LTGEHRKSK

-1034 RNIIYTSLEDLA
+1034 RSIIYTSLEDLA
-1046 SAIYEDPIR
+1046 SAIYADPIQ
-1055 EEIVIELNKS
+1055 EEIMVELNKS
-1065 MMEDRAITMEELEE
+1065 MMEDRAITMDELEE
-1079 KLQVQNATVKV
+1079 RLQVQNATVKV
-1090 KDDAV
+1090 KDDTV

-1101 IENMKKMLSKTPSF
+1101 IENMKKLLSKVPGF

-1137 RTDGSNLAKVL
+1137 RTDGSNMAKVL
-1148 EITGVDTS
+1148 EIVGVDTS
-1156 RTTTNNVHEIAKTL
+1156 RTSTNNVHEIAKTL

-1222 KKASVLARA
+1222 KKSSVLARA

-1285 GEKTET
+1285 GGETEA